1 MRILN
6 LSNAAEQQPVLLMS
20 HDPPPLGR
28 QLPRA
33 DSPNGHTQ
41 LTNKNVRDQ
50 GLAVQEHDQDC
61 QSAHWDASECQSLRT
76 DTLGQF
82 QAATASW

>member
-1 MRILN
+1 M
-6 LSNAAEQQPVLLMS
+6 P

-28 QLPRA
+28 QLLPA
-33 DSPNGHTQ
+33 GSPNEHTQ
-41 LTNKNVRDQ
+41 LTNKNAQDE

-76 DTLGQF
+76 GTLEQF
-82 QAATASW
+82 QAATTSW